1 MSGVKRHRISVPVRH
16 DAGHGREARCGVQ
29 EKERFNKIAEE
40 LTELS
45 TKFGNNVLDAT
56 KAYTKLLT
64 TEEEAAGLPES
75 ARALMAQQAKAKGH
89 EDATPEKGP
98 WLVTLD
104 IPSYLP
110 VQVHC
115 SNRGVREEVY
125 RAFVTRASEGE
136 RDNTPVIMRI
146 LQLRKEKA
154 ALLGYEHHAAVS
166 MASKAR
172 SSLLHTLLRDR
183 CVSGPPRWPAVAVW
197 RACCVEGRARVQM
210 ADLATAEK
218 LLEELRESS
227 FEPGKRELQETRE
240 YAAKHGA
247 EAELMNW
254 DLNFWSERMK
264 EDLFAINDEKL
275 RPYFALPTV
284 LEGLFGVRS
293 PFQQLSPMQRF

>member
-1 MSGVKRHRISVPVRH
+1 MRDRGLSGAP
-16 DAGHGREARCGVQ
+16 AAVQ
-29 EKERFNKIAEE
+29 DKARFNQIAEE

-64 TEEEAAGLPES
+64 TEEEAEGLPES

-89 EDATPEKGP
+89 EDATAESGP

-115 SNRGVREEVY
+115 ANRTVREEVY

-136 RDNTPVIMRI
+136 RDNTPVITRI

-172 SSLLHTLLRDR
+172 CPRVLVCPRVVCALVGRPFGHTTRVLSNQTRRLRALGGRGAWRVCRWRTSRRRRISWRNCGGRRTSPASASSTRR
-183 CVSGPPRWPAVAVW
+183 ASTPRRTAS
-197 RACCVEGRARVQM
+197 RAR
-210 ADLATAEK
+210 
-218 LLEELRESS
+218 S
-227 FEPGKRELQETRE
+227 
-240 YAAKHGA
+240 
-247 EAELMNW
+247 
-254 DLNFWSERMK
+254 
-264 EDLFAINDEKL
+264 
-275 RPYFALPTV
+275 
-284 LEGLFGVRS
+284 
-293 PFQQLSPMQRF
+293 